1 MRLLSWD
8 NSWHFATPLLVS
20 PRNVWETVCWSKF
33 LANQKHHPDLGC
45 NASSVWNFCGRF
57 SDVISQ
63 GNQWWGRETFFSR
76 PWGYRLTKV
85 ALVPSPSGR
94 LLWISDSPREKWNI
108 TLGKEFFDNTQRRK
122 TLTKNV
128 KKRIVNNWQL
138 FLEPEWALSQGL
150 WLGGHEG
157 ERNNC
162 FSKIQLVGK
171 KPSRQTTLAS

>member
-1 MRLLSWD
+1 MRNGLLKQIFSQSEALPRSGWWCVIRMEFLR
-8 NSWHFATPLLVS
+8 SILRRHFAGKPVVRS
-20 PRNVWETVCWSKF
+20 RNVF
-33 LANQKHHPDLGC
+33 L
-45 NASSVWNFCGRF
+45 
-57 SDVISQ
+57 
-63 GNQWWGRETFFSR
+63 R

-128 KKRIVNNWQL
+128 KKRIVNNRQL

-171 KPSRQTTLAS
+171 KNIKTKQLWLVKARL

>member
-1 MRLLSWD
+1 MEFLRSILRR
-8 NSWHFATPLLVS
+8 HFARKLVVAS
-20 PRNVWETVCWSKF
+20 LNVGCF
-33 LANQKHHPDLGC
+33 L
-45 NASSVWNFCGRF
+45 
-57 SDVISQ
+57 
-63 GNQWWGRETFFSR
+63 R

-94 LLWISDSPREKWNI
+94 LLWIYGSPREKWNI

-138 FLEPEWALSQGL
+138 FLEPEWALSQVL

-171 KPSRQTTLAS
+171 KYRDKTTLASKTRFSRHCFGFQSRRFSLLVGYNI

>member
-1 MRLLSWD
+1 MRLLSWG
-8 NSWHFATPLLVS
+8 NSRHFATPLLVS
-20 PRNVWETVCWSKF
+20 PRNVWKTVCWSKF
-33 LANQKHHPDLGC
+33 LANQKHYPDLGC

-128 KKRIVNNWQL
+128 KKRIVNN
-138 FLEPEWALSQGL
+138 LS
-150 WLGGHEG
+150 HTSI
-157 ERNNC
+157 RNMHWE
-162 FSKIQLVGK
+162 
-171 KPSRQTTLAS
+171 